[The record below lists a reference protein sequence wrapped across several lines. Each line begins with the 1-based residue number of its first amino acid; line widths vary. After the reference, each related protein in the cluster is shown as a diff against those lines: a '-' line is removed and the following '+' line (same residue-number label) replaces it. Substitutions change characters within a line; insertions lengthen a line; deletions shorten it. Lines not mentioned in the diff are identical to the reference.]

1 MVFTSPGEIA
11 FQIFNYQVRWYGV
24 FMFLAIIC
32 GVLVMLKIAKKFYKE
47 YNEDFLYDL
56 AFILIILGI
65 IGARLYY
72 VLLDF
77 RYYLKFPVEIFAIW
91 QGGLSIH
98 GAIIGALIGGG
109 LFIKKKGYN
118 FLTTADLCTFGLVT
132 GQIIGRW
139 GNFFNSEAFGLP
151 CNLPWKLYIPLE
163 SRPINYLLYEYFHP
177 TFLYESLGSLMI
189 LIILLTLR
197 YKSTKIT
204 SGTIFFLYLILY
216 SFIRILTETIRIDS
230 VLSFGNLHIAH
241 IVSALLLLTGI
252 IGMFVINKDNKNN
265 C

>member
-1 MVFTSPGEIA
+1 MIFTSPGEIA
-11 FQIFNYQVRWYGV
+11 FRIFNYQVRWYGV

-32 GVLVMLKIAKKFYKE
+32 GVFVVLKTAKRFYEE

-56 AFILIILGI
+56 VFILILSGI

-77 RYYLKFPVEIFAIW
+77 HYFIRYPLEIPAIW

-98 GAIIGALIGGG
+98 GAIIGAVIGGA
-109 LFIKKKGYN
+109 LFTKKKGYH
-118 FLTTADLCTFGLVT
+118 FFRTADLCTFGLVT

-151 CNLPWKLYIPLE
+151 CNLPWKLYIPIE
-163 SRPINYLLYEYFHP
+163 SRPLNYLIYDWFHP
-177 TFLYESLGSLMI
+177 AFLYESIGSAVI
-189 LIILLTLR
+189 LAILFLLKFKYSELR
-197 YKSTKIT
+197 
-204 SGTIFFLYLILY
+204 SGTIFLLYLVLY
-216 SFIRILTETIRIDS
+216 SCLRICIESVRIDS
-230 VLSFGNLHIAH
+230 VLSFGHFHIAH
-241 IVSALLLLTGI
+241 IASIITLLIGI
-252 IGMFVINKDNKNN
+252 AGLIILNKQKSN

>member
-1 MVFTSPGEIA
+1 MIFTSPGEIA
-11 FQIFNYQVRWYGV
+11 FQILNYQIRWYGV

-32 GVLVMLKIAKKFYKE
+32 GVLVILKISKMFYKE

-56 AFILIILGI
+56 SFILIVSGIL
-65 IGARLYY
+65 GARLYY
-72 VLLDF
+72 VFLDIG
-77 RYYLKFPVEIFAIW
+77 YYLKYPIEIFAIW

-109 LFIKKKGYN
+109 LFVKKKNYD

-177 TFLYESLGSLMI
+177 TFLYESIGSLII
-189 LIILLTLR
+189 LCILLTLR
-197 YKSTKIT
+197 FRFKEIKA
-204 SGTIFFLYLILY
+204 GTLFFLYLVLY
-216 SFIRILTETIRIDS
+216 SIIRICVESIRIDS

-241 IVSALLLLTGI
+241 IISILLLLIGLTGLVI
-252 IGMFVINKDNKNN
+252 INKRQK
-265 C
+265 